1 MPGYYY
7 YHAEALDQREIV
19 WPKLQVLKRKYLTDM
34 EALYELLS
42 SFDTQVLS
50 VDHARKLNLYKEVV
64 RRLLTYLN
72 VSRENL
78 PLEFKQNLLESFA
91 EHIVTIIEIFRKKPD
106 HHGGYVA
113 QAPAVPH
120 HGSSLSGDLRQP
132 RDDNWSISE
141 QYGYTG

>member
-1 MPGYYY
+1 
-7 YHAEALDQREIV
+7 
-19 WPKLQVLKRKYLTDM
+19 
-34 EALYELLS
+34 
-42 SFDTQVLS
+42 
-50 VDHARKLNLYKEVV
+50 V

-106 HHGGYVA
+106 HHGEYVA

-120 HGSSLSGDLRQP
+120 HGSSLSGDRRQP
-132 RDDNWSISE
+132 RDNNWSISK
-141 QYGYTG
+141 QYGYSG